1 MSGRSNA
8 SWIGAGILGGTVF
21 AVLLFLFGLSFWTL
35 LGGIAGFAAGLFL
48 FQPKA
53 PEKHDFAM
61 LGISKEE
68 LNAALAEGT
77 SKLET
82 IRSEGR
88 TIENGAV
95 RRKVEDVTEVA
106 ERILKDIEN
115 DPKDLRRAR
124 QFFTYYLDATINI
137 VKRYADLSRR
147 GSRSEALTQSLAKT
161 ESTLDTLKKA
171 YDKQL
176 ALLLED
182 DVMDLDAELELL
194 ERTIKLEGLADD
206 ER

>member
-1 MSGRSNA
+1 MADRSNN
-8 SWIGAGILGGTVF
+8 SWIGAGILGGLIF
-21 AVLLFLFGLSFWTL
+21 AGLLFLFGLSFWTF
-35 LGGIAGFAAGLFL
+35 LGGMAGFVAGFL
-48 FQPKA
+48 IFQPKA
-53 PEKHDFAM
+53 PDKHDFAM
-61 LGISKEE
+61 LGISKED
-68 LNAALAEGT
+68 LNAALAEGA
-77 SKLET
+77 SKLGI
-82 IRSEGR
+82 IRSEGK
-88 TIENGAV
+88 TIENPSV
-95 RRKVEDVTEVA
+95 RKKVDDVTEVI

-124 QFFTYYLDATINI
+124 QFFSYYLDATINI

-147 GSRSEALTQSLAKT
+147 GSQSAALNQSLERT

-176 ALLLED
+176 TLLLED

-194 ERTIKLEGLADD
+194 ERTIKMEGLADD